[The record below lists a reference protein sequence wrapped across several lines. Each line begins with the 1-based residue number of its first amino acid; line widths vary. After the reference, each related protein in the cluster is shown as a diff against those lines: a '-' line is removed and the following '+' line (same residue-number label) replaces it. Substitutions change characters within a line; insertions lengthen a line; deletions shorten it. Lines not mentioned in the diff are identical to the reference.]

1 MKKLSTHANKG
12 VNLVIAHDKNTT
24 ELTLW
29 AESMLT
35 NGKNENK
42 TIKGYEIIS
51 ETAEGLKAKGHK
63 TASLKTTIAT
73 VCKVLDINLSLQ
85 GLGSKQ
91 TAIMKV
97 PMPKQGGAK
106 VGKLV
111 TKKET
116 AQAKANKVL
125 KLETKRVY
133 FDEGHDKAFMSMP
146 TDQQKLHIAH
156 LTKLMTTVTKKR
168 ANNN

>member
-12 VNLVIAHDKNTT
+12 VNLVIAHDKNTVD
-24 ELTLW
+24 LTLW

-42 TIKGYEIIS
+42 TIKGYEIIA

-63 TASLKTTIAT
+63 TASLKTTIAK
-73 VCKVLDINLSLQ
+73 VCKELDIELSLQ

-91 TAIMKV
+91 TAIMKI
-97 PMPKQGGAK
+97 PMKAQGGAK

-133 FDEGHDKAFMSMP
+133 FDEGHDKAFMSMAK
-146 TDQQKLHIAH
+146 DQQQLHIDH
-156 LTKLMTTVTKKR
+156 LISLMAIATKKR
-168 ANNN
+168 VNKN

>member
-1 MKKLSTHANKG
+1 MKKLSTYANKG
-12 VNLVIAHDKNTT
+12 VNLVIAHDKNST

-35 NGKNENK
+35 N
-42 TIKGYEIIS
+42 
-51 ETAEGLKAKGHK
+51 EGLKAKGHK

-97 PMPKQGGAK
+97 PMPAQGGAK

-133 FDEGHDKAFMSMP
+133 FDEGHDKAFMSMAK
-146 TDQQKLHIAH
+146 DQQQLHIDH
-156 LTKLMTTVTKKR
+156 LISLMAIATKKR
-168 ANNN
+168 VNKN